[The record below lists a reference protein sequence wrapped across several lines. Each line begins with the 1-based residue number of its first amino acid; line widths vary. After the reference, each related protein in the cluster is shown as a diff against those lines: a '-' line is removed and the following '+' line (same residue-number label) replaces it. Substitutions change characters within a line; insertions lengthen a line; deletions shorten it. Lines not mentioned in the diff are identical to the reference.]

1 MRSARAT
8 LVCALVLAG
17 VASSRFLTA
26 PSWWMRRGLHLYV
39 LLYFGSC
46 RTGAETRYGYNDNGV
61 ALHWNEI
68 SSRPAWPAYP
78 VQPAVETSLEELESQ
93 GVKILRVRLRG
104 TQASRINSDGVAAES
119 SLALARSTQ
128 EATGTGEWTKARPC
142 GEIDFLLRRC
152 LGASQVQILKRQLHS
167 AAI

>member
-1 MRSARAT
+1 MGSLRKRARGGSARA
-8 LVCALVLAG
+8 LAG
-17 VASSRFLTA
+17 VLLLSALPACAPQPPREGGGAGQSR
-26 PSWWMRRGLHLYV
+26 
-39 LLYFGSC
+39 
-46 RTGAETRYGYNDNGV
+46 
-61 ALHWNEI
+61 HWNEI

-78 VQPAVETSLEELESQ
+78 MQPAVETSLEELESQ
-93 GVKILRVRLRG
+93 GVKILRVRVRG
-104 TQASRINSDGVAAES
+104 TQASRINSDGVTAES

-152 LGASQVQILKRQLHS
+152 LDASQVQILKSQLHS